1 MLIVDA
7 DLYLYRCT
15 IATEEETDWGDD
27 IWSLTTDLKIAKD
40 LFSAQIAEFK
50 ARFNDDDTILC
61 LSSNTNF
68 RKVIEPTYKEQRRK
82 TRKPL
87 GYVAMLDWV
96 QHHYH
101 TFQKPDLEADDC
113 MGILATK
120 PDNIGKCV
128 IVSDDKDMKTIP
140 GKLYRPASSELLEV
154 SESDANEAFFT
165 QCLVGDPADGYPGLK
180 GYGPRTAAKT
190 LGTQPTWQKVE
201 QAYVKAGL
209 TRKDALHQ
217 ARLARILR
225 WSDWDS
231 ENSKPIL
238 YEGDKHGKAASKA

>member
-15 IATEEETDWGDD
+15 AATEEETDWGDD
-27 IWSLTTDLKIAKD
+27 VWSLTSDLKIAKD
-40 LFSAQIAEFK
+40 LFTTQIAEFK
-50 ARFNDDDTILC
+50 ARLDDDDVILC
-61 LSSNTNF
+61 LSSPSNF
-68 RKVIEPTYKEQRRK
+68 RKVLDPSYKWQRKK

-96 QHHYH
+96 QHHYR
-101 TFQKPDLEADDC
+101 TFQKPGLEADDC

-120 PDNIGKCV
+120 PDNIGKGI

-140 GKLYRPASSELLEV
+140 GRLYRPVSQELLEV
-154 SESDANEAFFT
+154 SDEDADRAFFT

-180 GYGPRTAAKT
+180 GYGPRTAEKL
-190 LGTQPTWQKVE
+190 LGSRPTWQKVE
-201 QAYVKAGL
+201 QAYIKAGL
-209 TRKDALHQ
+209 SRDDALLQ

-225 WSDWDS
+225 WCDWDS
-231 ENSKPIL
+231 TNNKPIF
-238 YEGDKHGKAASKA
+238 YDGETHAREA

>member
-15 IATEEETDWGDD
+15 AATEEETDWGDD
-27 IWSLTTDLKIAKD
+27 VWSLTSDLKIAKD
-40 LFSAQIAEFK
+40 LFTTQIAEFK
-50 ARFNDDDTILC
+50 ARLDDDDVILC
-61 LSSNTNF
+61 LSSPSNF
-68 RKVIEPTYKEQRRK
+68 RKVLDPSYKWQRKK

-96 QHHYH
+96 QHHYR
-101 TFQKPDLEADDC
+101 TFQKPGLEADDC

-120 PDNIGKCV
+120 PDNIGKGI

-140 GKLYRPASSELLEV
+140 GRLYRPVSQELLEV
-154 SESDANEAFFT
+154 SDEDADRAFFT

-180 GYGPRTAAKT
+180 GYGPRTAEKL
-190 LGTQPTWQKVE
+190 LGSRPTWQKVE
-201 QAYVKAGL
+201 QAYIKAGL
-209 TRKDALHQ
+209 SRDDALLQ

-225 WSDWDS
+225 WCDWDS
-231 ENSKPIL
+231 TNSKPIF
-238 YEGDKHGKAASKA
+238 YDGETHAREA

>member
-15 IATEEETDWGDD
+15 AATEEETDWGDD
-27 IWSLTTDLKIAKD
+27 VWSLTTDLKIAKD
-40 LFSAQIAEFK
+40 LFSTQMAEFK
-50 ARFNDDDTILC
+50 ARLDDDDIILC
-61 LSSNTNF
+61 LSSTTNF
-68 RKVIEPTYKEQRRK
+68 RKTIEPTYKWQRKK

-96 QHHYH
+96 QHHYR
-101 TFQKPDLEADDC
+101 TFQRSGLEADDC
-113 MGILATK
+113 MGILSTK
-120 PDNIGKCV
+120 PDNIGKGV

-140 GKLYRPASSELLEV
+140 GKLYRPGSSELLEV
-154 SESDANEAFFT
+154 TLADADEAFFT
-165 QCLVGDPADGYPGLK
+165 QCLVGDPTDGYPGLK

-190 LGTQPTWQKVE
+190 LGSQPTWQKVE
-201 QAYVKAGL
+201 QAYAKAGL

-225 WSDWDS
+225 WSDWDN

-238 YEGDKHGKAASKA
+238 YQGEQHA

>member
-15 IATEEETDWGDD
+15 AATEEETDWGDD
-27 IWSLTTDLKIAKD
+27 VWSLTTDLKIAKD
-40 LFSAQIAEFK
+40 LFSAQMSEFK
-50 ARFNDDDTILC
+50 ARMDDDDVILC
-61 LSSNTNF
+61 ISSKTNF
-68 RKVIEPTYKEQRRK
+68 RKELDPTYKWARKK

-96 QHHYH
+96 QHHYRC
-101 TFQKPDLEADDC
+101 FSKPGLEADDC

-120 PDNIGKCV
+120 PENAGKGI

-140 GKLYRPASSELLEV
+140 GRLYRPVTKELLEV
-154 SESDANEAFFT
+154 SLEDANRAFYT

-180 GYGPRTAAKT
+180 GYGPRTAEKL
-190 LGTQPTWQKVE
+190 LGNKPIWSKVE
-201 QAYVKAGL
+201 QAYLKAGM
-209 TRKDALHQ
+209 TRKDALLQ

-225 WSDWDS
+225 WCDWDS
-231 ENSKPIL
+231 DKSQPIL
-238 YEGDKHGKAASKA
+238 YQGDSHEEA

>member
-15 IATEEETDWGDD
+15 AATEEETDWGDD
-27 IWSLTTDLKIAKD
+27 VWSLTTDLKIAKD
-40 LFSAQIAEFK
+40 LFSTQMSEFK
-50 ARFNDDDTILC
+50 ARLDDDDMILC
-61 LSSNTNF
+61 LSSPTNF
-68 RKVIEPTYKEQRRK
+68 RKDIDSTYKWQRKK

-96 QHHYH
+96 QHHYR
-101 TFQKPDLEADDC
+101 TFQRPGLEADDC

-120 PDNIGKCV
+120 PDNIGKGV

-140 GKLYRPASSELLEV
+140 GKLFRPGSSELILV
-154 SESDANEAFFT
+154 SEGAADAAFFT

-190 LGTQPTWQKVE
+190 LGPLPTWQKVE
-201 QAYVKAGL
+201 QAYLKAGL
-209 TRKDALHQ
+209 TRQDALRQ

-231 ENSKPIL
+231 ENNKPIL
-238 YEGDKHGKAASKA
+238 YEGDRHDKAAATT